1 MHRKALCVLALR
13 NISCSYE
20 KGLPKE
26 RPNAFTSSPMS
37 GPSSHPNAGQKVLT
51 PSRYLKAS
59 YLRASYLR
67 ASYLQASYLQ
77 ASYLQAS
84 ALVSFQALIYVYG
97 AGRQEVLGS
106 PGRSQ

>member
-1 MHRKALCVLALR
+1 MFIRKRVAKRATQCFYKLLQCQGLA
-13 NISCSYE
+13 
-20 KGLPKE
+20 G
-26 RPNAFTSSPMS
+26 
-37 GPSSHPNAGQKVLT
+37 HPNAGQKVLT

-59 YLRASYLR
+59 YLR
-67 ASYLQASYLQ
+67 ASYLQ

>member
-1 MHRKALCVLALR
+1 MFIRKRVAKRATQCFYKLLQCQGLA
-13 NISCSYE
+13 
-20 KGLPKE
+20 G
-26 RPNAFTSSPMS
+26 
-37 GPSSHPNAGQKVLT
+37 HPNAGQKVLT

-59 YLRASYLR
+59 YLR
-67 ASYLQASYLQ
+67 